1 MNNVNEIFKWINYI
15 CACNQVSPVEQNRE
29 VIKQYMKP
37 IAHDLQ
43 FDKHS
48 YETAL
53 QLAINQGELVR
64 KSQM

>member
-1 MNNVNEIFKWINYI
+1 
-15 CACNQVSPVEQNRE
+15 
-29 VIKQYMKP
+29 MKP

>member
-1 MNNVNEIFKWINYI
+1 MNNVTEIFKWINYV

-29 VIKQYMKP
+29 VIKQFMKP
-37 IAHDLQ
+37 IARDLQ